1 MLNMNYKLS
10 LYNKIIADC
19 EQLSEQP
26 IRSLIINEITDIDR
40 IRKWL
45 VKTIYW
51 KESEKKERTLT
62 EIKNELS
69 EMYQIS
75 VSSIEK
81 IIYGRRW

>member
-1 MLNMNYKLS
+1 MNYKLS